1 MPPITSNRILP
12 LPKYL
17 ELLRDI
23 LLNGELLEVEKNV
36 QWARRLHEGYAQILL
51 EDREFCA
58 LLASYSTEI
67 ERSRALMEELGLP
80 GLCSYCATKIQGGGC
95 CGSHIATW
103 YDPIVL
109 LLNLLMSVEIPEKS
123 YYEDSC
129 RFLGRD
135 GCSLKARYHFCVNY
149 LCTRI
154 YQHLHENALTRLKS
168 QSGRELF
175 LSWQLEL
182 FLMDFFSKR
191 GANFTGPDIPL

>member
-1 MPPITSNRILP
+1 MTR
-12 LPKYL
+12 
-17 ELLRDI
+17 
-23 LLNGELLEVEKNV
+23 ELLEVEKNV
-36 QWARRLHEGYAQILL
+36 HLARKLHAKYARILL
-51 EDREFCA
+51 EDGEFSV

-67 ERSRALMEELGLP
+67 ERSWALMEELGLP

-103 YDPIVL
+103 YDPLVL
-109 LLNLLMSVEIPEKS
+109 LLNLLMSIEIQDKS
-123 YYEDSC
+123 YYADSC

-154 YQHLHENALTRLKS
+154 FQHLGEDDLLRLKS

-175 LSWQLEL
+175 LSWRLEL
-182 FLMDFFSKR
+182 FLMDFFSKK
-191 GANFTGPDIPL
+191 GVTYTVPDASL